1 MELKNKYV
9 ILLLTNRDSDNIGD
23 QVIENSD
30 IGLLHALMRNLGFS
44 KSEYQISSR
53 SASIITKKYMKTRD
67 PLLLQNAKD
76 AISQADLIVF
86 GGAPVF
92 NYLYQT
98 FYERTALTLEIA
110 QQFNKPVI
118 FSAIGIEA
126 YNEENKRCQ
135 RLKIALNMGCVKQIT
150 TRDGID
156 KLEKYKVNDSFEI
169 GLVSDPAVFS
179 ATVFDN
185 FIGQEAI
192 LKSNGKKNA
201 KKKIGIFVI
210 RANGF
215 IDNHVDFTKEQSA
228 KLWTNVIDILKTRG
242 YDYELITSGN
252 FGDEAF
258 LDYLIRFYNVPIE
271 KCVFN
276 MNLPENLFVK
286 MSEYDGVISC
296 RLHPG
301 IISFSMNI
309 PSVNLIWNTKVSSFY
324 KRIGYPERA
333 IERCDFVAEKIVNK
347 LEKAMKE
354 GIVKDPEYLMS
365 VYRALFTGVKKI
377 ILGPNCNIQPY
388 DYKTLLENI
397 QKFEGTSLKE
407 QNEKLMRKF
416 RRTYETCNERL
427 NVNQK
432 LRKKIKI
439 QEDANKKKWK
449 NTAYV
454 VLTVQTFISLIII
467 WIIARMKMV
476 SKIPFAI
483 IVIILFGLLIAVF
496 QCIYPGK
503 GIEKKIK
510 KLLSKI
516 KTKILKR

>member
-1 MELKNKYV
+1 MAPSRGL
-9 ILLLTNRDSDNIGD
+9 GD
-23 QVIENSD
+23 V
-30 IGLLHALMRNLGFS
+30 
-44 KSEYQISSR
+44 Y
-53 SASIITKKYMKTRD
+53 
-67 PLLLQNAKD
+67 
-76 AISQADLIVF
+76 
-86 GGAPVF
+86 
-92 NYLYQT
+92 
-98 FYERTALTLEIA
+98 
-110 QQFNKPVI
+110 
-118 FSAIGIEA
+118 
-126 YNEENKRCQ
+126 KRQ
-135 RLKIALNMGCVKQIT
+135 
-150 TRDGID
+150 
-156 KLEKYKVNDSFEI
+156 
-169 GLVSDPAVFS
+169 
-179 ATVFDN
+179 
-185 FIGQEAI
+185 
-192 LKSNGKKNA
+192 
-201 KKKIGIFVI
+201 
-210 RANGF
+210 
-215 IDNHVDFTKEQSA
+215 
-228 KLWTNVIDILKTRG
+228 
-242 YDYELITSGN
+242 
-252 FGDEAF
+252 F

-483 IVIILFGLLIAVF
+483 IAIILFGLLIAVF
-496 QCIYPGK
+496 QYIYPGK